1 MTAAISMT
9 GCSLLG
15 QDTYYID
22 QGMEKIESG
31 DYEGALGDFA
41 SAEKEGKHLIESYRG
56 SGMAY
61 MALGEYDKA
70 VESFDRAV
78 DLTSEKQKEVRKD
91 ILLYKATALY
101 QSGDYEGSAK
111 VCDTIQTFGD
121 TVDAYYLQ
129 GLCYMELDEKDKASV
144 DFTTAV
150 KLFPQDYDLLLN
162 IYECYSDKNLSAEGD
177 TYLQQALAINSD
189 DSEDI
194 YQKARI
200 YYFLGEYDEAKAE
213 LNKMSDTQDE
223 RSMLLLSRVY
233 MKQDD
238 TAHARQLYQQ
248 YMDKYG
254 ETPEAYNGMVLCD
267 IADADYDSALSNIE
281 KGLELKEEKGKQDL
295 YYNEIVVYEKKLDF
309 ATAKEKAAEYVK
321 NYPSDEAG
329 LRENN
334 FLKTR

>member
-1 MTAAISMT
+1 MKKKFMVILMTAALSMT
-9 GCSLLG
+9 GCSLFG

-22 QGMEKIESG
+22 QGMEKIQNG

-41 SAEKEGKHLIESYRG
+41 SAEKEGQHLIESYRG

-150 KLFPQDYDLLLN
+150 KLSPQDYDLLLN

-189 DSEDI
+189 DTEDI

-200 YYFLGEYDEAKAE
+200 YYFL
-213 LNKMSDTQDE
+213 
-223 RSMLLLSRVY
+223 LLPILF
-233 MKQDD
+233 
-238 TAHARQLYQQ
+238 HPQ
-248 YMDKYG
+248 YLTSWLVRHLHSHGY
-254 ETPEAYNGMVLCD
+254 
-267 IADADYDSALSNIE
+267 
-281 KGLELKEEKGKQDL
+281 
-295 YYNEIVVYEKKLDF
+295 
-309 ATAKEKAAEYVK
+309 
-321 NYPSDEAG
+321 
-329 LRENN
+329 
-334 FLKTR
+334 